1 MPEFNAEV
9 LHGLGREQAVVRLK
23 EFVQQVRDQFGD
35 QLDGAHGTW
44 ADNVLDFSLKA
55 AGISITGTLTVDDTR
70 AHVAGKLPIIAV
82 PFRGM
87 IEQRIVQQLE
97 TALT

>member
-1 MPEFNAEV
+1 VE
-9 LHGLGREQAVVRLK
+9 
-23 EFVQQVRDQFGD
+23 
-35 QLDGAHGTW
+35 GADGTW

-55 AGISITGTLTVDDTR
+55 AGMNITGKLTVEDTR
-70 AHVAGKLPIIAV
+70 AHVAGTLPMIAI

>member
-9 LHGLGREQAVVRLK
+9 QHGLGREQAVDRLK

-35 QLDGAHGTW
+35 QVEGADGTW

-55 AGISITGTLTVDDTR
+55 AGMNITGKLTVEDTR
-70 AHVAGKLPIIAV
+70 AHVAGTLPMIAI